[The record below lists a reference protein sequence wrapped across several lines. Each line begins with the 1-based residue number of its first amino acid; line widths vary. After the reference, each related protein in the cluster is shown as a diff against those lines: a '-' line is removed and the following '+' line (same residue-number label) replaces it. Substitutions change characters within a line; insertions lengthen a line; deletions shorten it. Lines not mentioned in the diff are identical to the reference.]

1 MIDHLDHI
9 VLTTRDLEGC
19 IRFYRDVLGMKL
31 ESFRTPAETR
41 QALKYGNQKINLH
54 EWGKE
59 FTPRAHVA
67 APGTLDLCFIASVP
81 LEEVIAKLKA
91 GGVAVAGEHLTG
103 VEMAAALTAA
113 LGQEV
118 GYNAVSPEVY
128 RGFGFPG
135 AEEMGNMFQVYRDFE
150 KDVLNARSVETT
162 RSLNPQLQSFDQWLA
177 KNKSSVPV

>member
-31 ESFRTPAETR
+31 EWFRTPTETR
-41 QALKYGNQKINLH
+41 QALKYGNQKINIH

-67 APGTLDLCFIASVP
+67 APGTLDLCFIAAVP

-91 GGVAVAGEHLTG
+91 SGVPIIEGPVMKTG
-103 VEMAAALTAA
+103 AT
-113 LGQEV
+113 G
-118 GYNAVSPEVY
+118 PI
-128 RGFGFPG
+128 
-135 AEEMGNMFQVYRDFE
+135 
-150 KDVLNARSVETT
+150 RSVYV
-162 RSLNPQLQSFDQWLA
+162 RDPDLNLIEI
-177 KNKSSVPV
+177 SVPVRPIG